1 MMTAYE
7 SAGDSDREPIVS
19 FADTARRMRRFAIA
33 LGSLT
38 FVLVVLR
45 AVADGGFSGQMVA
58 ETVGLVLLLALFG
71 EVVIVGS
78 VAIRGARRAARSG
91 QRLSQGDVALVP
103 PQVGRWLNRRFNA
116 PGPQSRS

>member
-1 MMTAYE
+1 MTT
-7 SAGDSDREPIVS
+7 SDGAGDTGREPIVS
-19 FADTARRMRRFAIA
+19 FTDTARRMRRFAVA
-33 LGSLT
+33 LGMLT
-38 FVLVVLR
+38 LALVVLR
-45 AVADGGFSGQMVA
+45 AVINGGFSAQMLA

-78 VAIRGARRAARSG
+78 VTIRGARRAARAG

-116 PGPQSRS
+116 PGPQGRS